1 MRKVCKEDSQKILQL
16 YSLIKEGKIDSALS
30 VIRKEKLQG
39 LIPNVLNQYI
49 SVPNPEKEII
59 APFDDSYYK
68 KFISEFLKYP
78 PLFSYDTK
86 HTKGISVLTE
96 LSKTLGDFDD
106 SFWRKE
112 SQKFMQLF
120 VLNFISREKKRNTNK
135 PKDLKLFCFRRI
147 SDYLLSEISDNSLRL
162 STPESFNDPFDC
174 LILVPIRE
182 RLDEV
187 KRKPTYGVH
196 TYVEELQKIRVCCFA
211 GWSKPKDPAPYL
223 NTLMWAH
230 YAESH
235 KGICIEYSI
244 EENSPLLN
252 NGFISEDARG
262 RLDKVQYKDPPTETK
277 EHLNYT
283 DCFLVK
289 DKAWKYEREYR
300 LVYYDT
306 KREDLFYTVP
316 LSALGMRISSI
327 YFGINCNNGSKRLI
341 KKIMDGEKVKF
352 IELER
357 DKGTMNIIKVK
368 E

>member
-1 MRKVCKEDSQKILQL
+1 
-16 YSLIKEGKIDSALS
+16 
-30 VIRKEKLQG
+30 
-39 LIPNVLNQYI
+39 
-49 SVPNPEKEII
+49 
-59 APFDDSYYK
+59 
-68 KFISEFLKYP
+68 
-78 PLFSYDTK
+78 
-86 HTKGISVLTE
+86 
-96 LSKTLGDFDD
+96 
-106 SFWRKE
+106 
-112 SQKFMQLF
+112 
-120 VLNFISREKKRNTNK
+120 
-135 PKDLKLFCFRRI
+135 
-147 SDYLLSEISDNSLRL
+147 
-162 STPESFNDPFDC
+162 
-174 LILVPIRE
+174 
-182 RLDEV
+182 
-187 KRKPTYGVH
+187 
-196 TYVEELQKIRVCCFA
+196 
-211 GWSKPKDPAPYL
+211 
-223 NTLMWAH
+223 MWAH

-327 YFGINCNNGSKRLI
+327 YFGINCNNGNKRLI